1 MRAVDPDKVE
11 TPIGYVDLQRVRSN
25 AKKIASYCKEH
36 GLNWRPHIK
45 THKSR
50 EIARLQIDAGATG
63 ITVATLREA
72 EVMSTVTEDL
82 LLAYPPVGDL
92 KLKRLIQLPHEL
104 DLKVALD
111 SAQVLKPLA
120 AACASAERQVG
131 ILIERDV
138 GLGRVGVQRVE
149 EVIQLA
155 DLAQELDGVDFRGIM
170 FYPGQIRMAE
180 VDQDAHVREV
190 AALVE
195 EMTVALAKAGFVPD
209 IVSGGS
215 TPTLWR
221 SHNYSGITEIR
232 SGSSVFFDLEALRV
246 GVASHDDLAYT
257 VLATVVSTAVHGGA
271 VVDAG
276 SKALSKEVRSAE
288 GDYGVLFDRAEVTVK
303 TLNEEHGVLDLSRT
317 DWEPRIGDQVRIVPN
332 HVCVSVNLQD
342 SLLAQDGDTHVMLNL
357 EAKGRSLWADESL
370 RSAHQN

>member
-1 MRAVDPDKVE
+1 MRAVDPAAVE

-25 AKKIASYCKEH
+25 AKKIASYSEEH
-36 GLNWRPHIK
+36 GLKWRPHIK

-72 EVMSTVTEDL
+72 EVMSTVTQDL
-82 LLAYPPVGDL
+82 LLAYPPVGAP
-92 KLKRLIQLPHEL
+92 KLQRLTQLPREL

-111 SAQVLKPLA
+111 SVQVLEPLA
-120 AACASAERQVG
+120 AAAASADRQVG

-138 GLGRVGVQRVE
+138 GLGRVGVQSVE
-149 EVIQLA
+149 EVVQLA
-155 DLAQELDGVDFRGIM
+155 ELSQELDGVDFRGLM

-180 VDQDAHVREV
+180 VEQDAHVREV

-195 EMTVALAKAGFVPD
+195 EMTMALEAVGLVPE

-221 SHNYSGITEIR
+221 SHNYGGINEIR
-232 SGSSVFFDLEALRV
+232 SGSSIFFDLEALRV
-246 GVASHDDLAYT
+246 GVASHEDLAYT
-257 VLATVVSTAVHGGA
+257 VLTTVVSTAVQGSA

-276 SKALSKEVRSAE
+276 SKALSKEVRSVE
-288 GDYGVLFDRAEVTVK
+288 GDFGVLFDRPEITVK
-303 TLNEEHGVLDLSRT
+303 ALNEEHGVLDLSRT
-317 DWEPRIGDQVRIVPN
+317 DWEPTIGDQVRIIPN

-342 SLLAQDGDTHVMLNL
+342 SLLAQDGNAHVMLNL
-357 EAKGRSLWADESL
+357 EAKGRSRWVEESL
-370 RSAHQN
+370 LNTH

>member
-1 MRAVDPDKVE
+1 MRAVDPTAVE

-25 AKKIASYCKEH
+25 AKKIASYSEEH

-82 LLAYPPVGDL
+82 LLAYPPVGAP
-92 KLKRLIQLPHEL
+92 KLQRLTQLPREL

-111 SAQVLKPLA
+111 SAQVLEPLA
-120 AACASAERQVG
+120 AAAASADRQVG

-138 GLGRVGVQRVE
+138 GLGRVGVQSVE
-149 EVIQLA
+149 EVVQLA
-155 DLAQELDGVDFRGIM
+155 ELAQDLDGVDFRGLM

-180 VDQDAHVREV
+180 VEQDTHVREV

-195 EMTVALAKAGFVPD
+195 EMTMALDAVGLVPE
-209 IVSGGS
+209 IISGGS

-221 SHNYSGITEIR
+221 SHNYGGINEIR
-232 SGSSVFFDLEALRV
+232 SGSSIFFDLEALRV

-257 VLATVVSTAVHGGA
+257 VLTTVVSTAVQG
-271 VVDAG
+271 
-276 SKALSKEVRSAE
+276 LS
-288 GDYGVLFDRAEVTVK
+288 LI
-303 TLNEEHGVLDLSRT
+303 H
-317 DWEPRIGDQVRIVPN
+317 I
-332 HVCVSVNLQD
+332 
-342 SLLAQDGDTHVMLNL
+342 
-357 EAKGRSLWADESL
+357 
-370 RSAHQN
+370 

>member
-1 MRAVDPDKVE
+1 MSVVDPAAVE
-11 TPIGYVDLQRVRSN
+11 TPIGCVDLQRVRSN
-25 AKKIASYCKEH
+25 AQKIASYAEEH
-36 GLNWRPHIK
+36 GLKWRPHIK

-50 EIARLQIDAGATG
+50 EIARLQIDAGAIG

-72 EVMSTVTEDL
+72 EVMSTVTQDL
-82 LLAYPPVGDL
+82 LLAYPPVGSP
-92 KLKRLIQLPHEL
+92 KLKRLTQLPREL

-111 SAQVLKPLA
+111 SAQVLEPLA
-120 AACASAERQVG
+120 AASTSAGRRVG

-138 GLGRVGVQRVE
+138 GLGRVGVQSVE
-149 EVIQLA
+149 EVVQLA
-155 DLAQELDGVDFRGIM
+155 RLAQQLDGVDFRGLM

-180 VDQDAHVREV
+180 IEQDAHVREV
-190 AALVE
+190 SALVE
-195 EMTVALAKAGFVPD
+195 EMTIALSAAGLVPE

-221 SHNYSGITEIR
+221 SHNYGGITEIR
-232 SGSSVFFDLEALRV
+232 SGSSIFFDLEALKV

-257 VLATVVSTAVHGGA
+257 VLTTVVSTAVHGGA

-288 GDYGVLFDRAEVTVK
+288 GDFGVLFDRPEVTVK
-303 TLNEEHGVLDLSRT
+303 ALNEEHGVLDLSRT
-317 DWEPRIGDQVRIVPN
+317 DWEPTIGEQVRIIPN

-357 EAKGRSLWADESL
+357 EARGRSLWVED
-370 RSAHQN
+370 SALNTH

>member
-1 MRAVDPDKVE
+1 MRAVDPTAVE

-25 AKKIASYCKEH
+25 AKKIASYAEEH

-50 EIARLQIDAGATG
+50 EIARLQSDAGATG

-82 LLAYPPVGDL
+82 LLAYPPVGAP
-92 KLKRLIQLPHEL
+92 KLQRLTQLPREL

-111 SAQVLKPLA
+111 SAQVLEPLA
-120 AACASAERQVG
+120 AAAASADRQVG

-138 GLGRVGVQRVE
+138 GLGRVGVQSVVE
-149 EVIQLA
+149 VVQLA
-155 DLAQELDGVDFRGIM
+155 ELAQDLDGVDFRGLM
-170 FYPGQIRMAE
+170 FYPGQISMAQVE
-180 VDQDAHVREV
+180 KDTHGREV

-195 EMTVALAKAGFVPD
+195 EMTMALGAVGLVPE

-221 SHNYSGITEIR
+221 SHNYGGINESR
-232 SGSSVFFDLEALRV
+232 SGSSIFFDLEALRV

-257 VLATVVSTAVHGGA
+257 VLTTVVSTAVQGGA

-276 SKALSKEVRSAE
+276 SKALSKEVRSTQ
-288 GDYGVLFDRAEVTVK
+288 GDFGVLFDRPEVTEK
-303 TLNEEHGVLDLSRT
+303 ALNEEHGVLDLSRT
-317 DWEPRIGDQVRIVPN
+317 DSEPTIGDQVRIIPN

-342 SLLAQDGDTHVMLNL
+342 SLLAKDGNVHVMLNL
-357 EAKGRSLWADESL
+357 EGKGRSLWVEESL
-370 RSAHQN
+370 LNTH